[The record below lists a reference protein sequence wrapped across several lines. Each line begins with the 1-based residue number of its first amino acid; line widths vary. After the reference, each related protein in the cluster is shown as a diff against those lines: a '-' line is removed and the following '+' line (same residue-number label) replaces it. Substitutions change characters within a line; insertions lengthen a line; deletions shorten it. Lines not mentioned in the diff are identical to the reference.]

1 MTSAE
6 WDYARS
12 SAGEGPRYVTGW
24 GNTAVEIHRV
34 GSIPVPVNMRLE
46 VADHPPIVIDF
57 ARRTYSA
64 TLPFDRYP
72 IHPGSVAIT
81 AEAVAPGSPSPF
93 PGVGVQLDGLLWAVG
108 ITAFE
113 GQSAPWLRPTDRYR
127 LTRWPNFTE
136 LPHTMDYIRMT
147 ALLGAGFL
155 SLAELC
161 AGASVS
167 VGQAQRILN
176 ALSLMGGLQVAGP
189 VEEPAMVLRQD
200 AGHQSRGLFGRL
212 RARLGL

>member
-24 GNTAVEIHRV
+24 GNSAVEIHRV
-34 GSIPVPVNMRLE
+34 GTIPVPVTMRLE

-81 AEAVAPGSPSPF
+81 AEAVAPGSPAPF
-93 PGVGVQLDGLLWAVG
+93 PGIGVQLDGLLWAVG

-113 GQSAPWLRPTDRYR
+113 GSAAPWLRPSDRYR
-127 LTRWPNFTE
+127 LSRWPNFTE

-155 SLAELC
+155 SLPELC

-176 ALSLMGGLQVAGP
+176 ALSLMGGLQVVGG
-189 VEEPAMVLRQD
+189 VEEPTMVLRQD
-200 AGHQSRGLFGRL
+200 AADQPRGLFGRL